1 MIKSWTDSTGVRHFA
16 DEHSKAYRDRD
27 EAKTAKAE
35 VKPDDAPAEDPK
47 PRARTV
53 TVKPDAQQ

>member
-27 EAKTAKAE
+27 EVKFAEGGVLEPKAE
-35 VKPDDAPAEDPK
+35 DAK